1 MVGNDLNPFLACL
14 FLLFVCPQL
23 SAFDSTERDLK
34 EWLRGAISVVI
45 AGIGNEIR
53 MDDFVG
59 VKIIRDLQG
68 EISKKVHLIECE
80 TVPESFMD
88 EIVEM
93 KPSHVLLIDAAMLDL
108 KPGETRLY
116 DACKVANFPAITTHM
131 LPLRVF
137 CDYITQMA
145 QTKLALLLMEPGNTD
160 FGEGLTPEVARS
172 EEQVVGVLLKI
183 LP

>member
-1 MVGNDLNPFLACL
+1 MQTGFEEELKNW
-14 FLLFVCPQL
+14 L
-23 SAFDSTERDLK
+23 S
-34 EWLRGAISVVI
+34 GASSVVI

-59 VKIIRDLQG
+59 VKIIQDLQDKV
-68 EISKKVHLIECE
+68 SKKVHLIECE

-88 EIVEM
+88 EIVEL
-93 KPSHVLLIDAAMLDL
+93 KPSHVLLIDAAMLEL
-108 KPGETRLY
+108 EPGDVRLY
-116 DACKVANFPAITTHM
+116 DAAKVTNIPAITTHM

-145 QTKLALLLMEPGNTD
+145 QTKLALLLVEPKNTD
-160 FGEGLTPEVARS
+160 FGEGLTEEVAVSAGRI
-172 EEQVVGVLLKI
+172 VGALLKI